1 LQALEELAFEV
12 VWHLTLMCLTA
23 GAGPSPRLMTS
34 VHERPI
40 AFNMAEA
47 ICAAV
52 ARSPSCAEPNIPAM
66 RASLWMSSAIADLPC
81 EGDNNTA

>member
-1 LQALEELAFEV
+1 
-12 VWHLTLMCLTA
+12 
-23 GAGPSPRLMTS
+23 
-34 VHERPI
+34 
-40 AFNMAEA
+40 MAEA

-66 RASLWMSSAIADLPC
+66 RASLSMSSAIADLPC

>member
-1 LQALEELAFEV
+1 
-12 VWHLTLMCLTA
+12 
-23 GAGPSPRLMTS
+23 MTS
-34 VHERPI
+34 VHVRPI

-66 RASLWMSSAIADLPC
+66 RASLSMSSAIADLPC
-81 EGDNNTA
+81 EGDNDTA